1 MTREMLRA
9 MDASIREQD
18 KVQEQDKGKLVKM
31 NEPLLNAFR
40 SILSQHISNPETRDK
55 VIEIL
60 SQKPPEQPKTREEFL
75 EMSRANLQRNA
86 DRYNQSVGN
95 LDKEDGIDCPICKNK
110 GFIEEVVEG
119 FRGDYTSSLR
129 QCECMKQRKSLQRLK
144 KSGMAESIEKLTF
157 ATFETTEDWQKSV
170 KERAQRYVQGLG
182 SKWFFIGGAVGC
194 GKTHICTAICGE
206 LLKQNMSIKYMS
218 WSEESVKLKGKVND
232 DDFDDLIRQYKD
244 VDVLYIDDFFK
255 TRRSRTGEVQYPS
268 DADIKLAYQIINF
281 RYTANKKTIISSEW
295 ILDELM
301 NFDDATSS
309 RIYEMCRGGSML
321 QIDRLTERNYRMRF
335 AV

>member
-1 MTREMLRA
+1 M
-9 MDASIREQD
+9 SIRAEIARRQQSGLSKLMKKYTFQNYKAD
-18 KVQEQDKGKLVKM
+18 EPWQLNIAKGACDYVRK
-31 NEPLLNAFR
+31 
-40 SILSQHISNPETRDK
+40 PE
-55 VIEIL
+55 
-60 SQKPPEQPKTREEFL
+60 
-75 EMSRANLQRNA
+75 
-86 DRYNQSVGN
+86 G
-95 LDKEDGIDCPICKNK
+95 
-110 GFIEEVVEG
+110 
-119 FRGDYTSSLR
+119 
-129 QCECMKQRKSLQRLK
+129 
-144 KSGMAESIEKLTF
+144 
-157 ATFETTEDWQKSV
+157 
-170 KERAQRYVQGLG
+170 
-182 SKWFFIGGAVGC
+182 WFFIGGQPGS

-206 LLKQNMSIKYMS
+206 LLKQNLSIKYMS

>member
-1 MTREMLRA
+1 
-9 MDASIREQD
+9 
-18 KVQEQDKGKLVKM
+18 M
-31 NEPLLNAFR
+31 NVNGPILNAFK
-40 SILSQHISNPETRDK
+40 SILNQRISNPDTRDK

-75 EMSRANLQRNA
+75 EMSRASLQRNA
-86 DRYNQSVGN
+86 DRYNESVGSLN
-95 LDKEDGIDCPICKNK
+95 KEDGIDCPICKNK

-129 QCECMKQRKSLQRLK
+129 QCECMKQRRSLQRLK

-206 LLKQNMSIKYMS
+206 LLKQNLSIKYMS

-281 RYTANKKTIISSEW
+281 RYSTDKKTIISSEW
-295 ILDELM
+295 VLNELM
-301 NFDDATSS
+301 NFDEATSS
-309 RIYEMCRGGSML
+309 RIYEMCKGGSML
-321 QIDRLTERNYRMRF
+321 QIDRLEERNYRTNM

>member
-1 MTREMLRA
+1 MDREMLRQV
-9 MDASIREQD
+9 DLSIREQD
-18 KVQEQDKGKLVKM
+18 KAQTETTQGLV
-31 NEPLLNAFR
+31 NVNGPILDAFR
-40 SILSQHISNPETRDK
+40 NILSQHISNPETRDK

-60 SQKPPEQPKTREEFL
+60 SQKPPEKPKNREELL
-75 EMSRANLQRNA
+75 EMSKRNLQRDADYFNA
-86 DRYNQSVGN
+86 SFGDLN
-95 LDKEDGIDCPICKNK
+95 KEDGVDCPICKNK
-110 GFIEEVVEG
+110 GYIEEVVEG
-119 FRGDYTSSLR
+119 FRGDYTTCLKP
-129 QCECMKQRKSLQRLK
+129 CECQKQRKSIQRLK
-144 KSGMAESIEKLTF
+144 KSGLAGSIQRLTF
-157 ATFETTEDWQKSV
+157 DSFETSEDWQKSI
-170 KERAQRYVQGLG
+170 KERAKRFVDGLG

-206 LLKQNMSIKYMS
+206 LLKQNLSIKYMS

>member
-9 MDASIREQD
+9 MDTSIREQD

>member
-1 MTREMLRA
+1 
-9 MDASIREQD
+9 
-18 KVQEQDKGKLVKM
+18 M
-31 NEPLLNAFR
+31 NVNGPILDAFR
-40 SILSQHISNPETRDK
+40 SILNQRISNPETRDK

-75 EMSRANLQRNA
+75 EMSRASLQRNA
-86 DRYNQSVGN
+86 DCYNESVGN

-129 QCECMKQRKSLQRLK
+129 QCECMKQRRSLQRLK

-206 LLKQNMSIKYMS
+206 LLKQNLSIKYMS

-321 QIDRLTERNYRMRF
+321 QIDRLTERNYRMKF

>member
-1 MTREMLRA
+1 
-9 MDASIREQD
+9 
-18 KVQEQDKGKLVKM
+18 M

-40 SILSQHISNPETRDK
+40 NILSQRISNPETRDK

-60 SQKPPEQPKTREEFL
+60 SQKPLEQPRTREEFL
-75 EMSRANLQRNA
+75 EMTRTSLQRNA
-86 DRYNQSVGN
+86 DRFNESVGN
-95 LDKEDGIDCPICKNK
+95 LNEKDGIDCPICKNK

-129 QCECMKQRKSLQRLK
+129 RCECMKQRTSFQRLK

-157 ATFETTEDWQKSV
+157 DTFEVTEDWQKSI
-170 KERAQRYVQGLG
+170 KERAQRYVQCID

-206 LLKQNMSIKYMS
+206 LLKQNLSIKYMS

-295 ILDELM
+295 VLAELM

-321 QIDRLTERNYRMRF
+321 QIERLTERNYRMRF

>member
-1 MTREMLRA
+1 MDREMLRQV
-9 MDASIREQD
+9 DLSIREQD
-18 KVQEQDKGKLVKM
+18 KAQTETQGLV
-31 NEPLLNAFR
+31 NVNGPILDAFR
-40 SILSQHISNPETRDK
+40 SILNQHISNPDTRDK

-75 EMSRANLQRNA
+75 EMSRASLQRNA
-86 DRYNQSVGN
+86 DRFNESVGN

-129 QCECMKQRKSLQRLK
+129 QCECMKQRRSLQRLK

-206 LLKQNMSIKYMS
+206 LLKQNLSIKYMS

-321 QIDRLTERNYRMRF
+321 QIDRLTERNYRMKF

>member
-1 MTREMLRA
+1 MDREMLRQV
-9 MDASIREQD
+9 DLSIREQD
-18 KVQEQDKGKLVKM
+18 KAQTETTQGLV
-31 NEPLLNAFR
+31 NVNGPILDAFR
-40 SILSQHISNPETRDK
+40 NILSQHISNPETRDK

-60 SQKPPEQPKTREEFL
+60 SQKPPEKPKNREELL
-75 EMSRANLQRNA
+75 EMSKKNLQRDADYFNA
-86 DRYNQSVGN
+86 SFGD
-95 LDKEDGIDCPICKNK
+95 LDKEDGVDCQICKNK
-110 GFIEEVVEG
+110 GYIEEVVEG
-119 FRGDYTSSLR
+119 FRGDYTTCLKP
-129 QCECMKQRKSLQRLK
+129 CECQKQRKSIQRLK
-144 KSGMAESIEKLTF
+144 KSGLAGSIQRLTF
-157 ATFETTEDWQKSV
+157 DSFETTEDWQKSI
-170 KERAQRYVQGLG
+170 KERAKRFVDGLG

-206 LLKQNMSIKYMS
+206 LLKQNLSIKYMS

-281 RYTANKKTIISSEW
+281 RYSTDKKTIISSEW
-295 ILDELM
+295 VLNELM
-301 NFDDATSS
+301 NFDEATSS
-309 RIYEMCRGGSML
+309 RIYEMCKGGSML
-321 QIDRLTERNYRMRF
+321 QIDRLEERNYRTNM

>member
-1 MTREMLRA
+1 MDREMLRQV
-9 MDASIREQD
+9 DLSIREQD
-18 KVQEQDKGKLVKM
+18 KTQTKMTQELVKM

-75 EMSRANLQRNA
+75 EMSRASLQRNA
-86 DRYNQSVGN
+86 DRYNESVGN

-110 GFIEEVVEG
+110 GYIEEVVEG

-129 QCECMKQRKSLQRLK
+129 QCECMKQRRSLQRLK

-157 ATFETTEDWQKSV
+157 ATFETTEDWQRSV

-206 LLKQNMSIKYMS
+206 LLKQNLSIKYMS

-321 QIDRLTERNYRMRF
+321 QIDRLTERNYRMKF